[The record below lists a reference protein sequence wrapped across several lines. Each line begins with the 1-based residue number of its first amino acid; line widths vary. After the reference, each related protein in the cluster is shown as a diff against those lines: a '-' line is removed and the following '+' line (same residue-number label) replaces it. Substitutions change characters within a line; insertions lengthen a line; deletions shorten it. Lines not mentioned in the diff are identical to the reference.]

1 MSPILYWTLLILTCG
16 YALTRG
22 RKDERIVAGVC
33 VIASVVT
40 AFVLSSWRHRYTGV
54 ETGELLVDVG
64 TLAAFVFVAL
74 RSDRFWPLWVAGLQ
88 LTTSMS
94 HMLKAVDLGL
104 GPQAYAAAEKFWS
117 YPILLIL
124 AAGTW
129 RGHRRMLA
137 QRRESA
143 AT

>member
-1 MSPILYWTLLILTCG
+1 MTPTLYWTLLTITCG

-22 RKDERIVAGVC
+22 RADERFIATVC

-40 AFVLSSWRHRYTGV
+40 AFVLSAWRQRYSGI
-54 ETGELLVDVG
+54 ESGELLVDIV
-64 TLAAFVFVAL
+64 TLGAFVFVAL

-94 HMLKAVDLGL
+94 HLLKAVDVELV
-104 GPQAYAAAEKFWS
+104 PQAYAAAEKFWS

-124 AAGTW
+124 AIGTW
-129 RGHRRMLA
+129 RDVRRRA
-137 QRRESA
+137 IASTRS
-143 AT
+143 

>member
-1 MSPILYWTLLILTCG
+1 MSPILYWTLLTLTCG

-22 RKDERIVAGVC
+22 RTDERLVAAVC
-33 VIASVVT
+33 LVASVVT
-40 AFVLSSWRHRYTGV
+40 AFALSPWRQRYSGV
-54 ETGELLVDVG
+54 ETDELLVDIV

-74 RSDRFWPLWVAGLQ
+74 RSNRFWPLWVAGLQ

-104 GPQAYAAAEKFWS
+104 VPQAYAAAEKFWS

-124 AAGTW
+124 AVGTW
-129 RGHRRMLA
+129 RGHRRSK
-137 QRRESA
+137 REASL
-143 AT
+143 TT

>member
-1 MSPILYWTLLILTCG
+1 MTPTLYWTLLTITCG

-22 RKDERIVAGVC
+22 RADERFIATVC

-40 AFVLSSWRHRYTGV
+40 AFVLSAWRQRYSGI
-54 ETGELLVDVG
+54 ETGELLVDIV
-64 TLAAFVFVAL
+64 TLGAFVFVAL

-94 HMLKAVDLGL
+94 HLLKAVDVELV
-104 GPQAYAAAEKFWS
+104 PQAYAAAEKFWS

-124 AAGTW
+124 AIGTW
-129 RGHRRMLA
+129 RDVRRRA
-137 QRRESA
+137 IASTRA
-143 AT
+143 

>member
-1 MSPILYWTLLILTCG
+1 MSPTLYWMLLTITCG

-22 RKDERIVAGVC
+22 RADERFIATVC

-40 AFVLSSWRHRYTGV
+40 AFVLSAWRQRYSGI
-54 ETGELLVDVG
+54 ESGELLVDIV
-64 TLAAFVFVAL
+64 TLGAFVFVAL

-94 HMLKAVDLGL
+94 HLLKAVDVELVS
-104 GPQAYAAAEKFWS
+104 QAYAAAEKFWS

-124 AAGTW
+124 AIGTW
-129 RGHRRMLA
+129 RDVRRRA
-137 QRRESA
+137 IASTRS
-143 AT
+143 